1 MKNSILFNTHDW
13 LQLQP
18 ETIKKH
24 NVDLI
29 LEGKKWTDQKKLKP

>member
-13 LQLQP
+13 LQLEP

-29 LEGKKWTDQKKLKP
+29 LERKNGPIKKN

>member
-24 NVDLI
+24 NEVIDH
-29 LEGKKWTDQKKLKP
+29 THNVR